1 MQELLT
7 VAQEFDNESADKS
20 LSEFLQNISLSSDT
34 DELQDQNDMIT
45 LMTLHSAKG
54 LEYKAVFLVG
64 LEEGIFPSY
73 LSIGDENQIEEERR
87 LFYVGITRA
96 KENLFMSFA
105 KRRTIFGS
113 TSYNPPS
120 RFLNEIPA
128 ELLEGY
134 EDAMA
139 AKHNEDT
146 FDDEDSFSWKYGKSN
161 VVSFNRESR
170 EAKSSFL
177 NGGVISY
184 RDKPVVEKKA
194 YAQTPFKSAESFLKN
209 LEAKKKADIDIS
221 QYKVGQKISHKK
233 FGVGLITK
241 LEEEGD
247 DLKVDID
254 FENFGHKR
262 LMARFA
268 GLEIL

>member
-1 MQELLT
+1 MLT
-7 VAQEFDNESADKS
+7 VAQEFDSESADKS

-34 DELQDQNDMIT
+34 DELQDENDMIT

-120 RFLNEIPA
+120 RFLNEIPG

-139 AKHNEDT
+139 AKHNED
-146 FDDEDSFSWKYGKSN
+146 S
-161 VVSFNRESR
+161 
-170 EAKSSFL
+170 
-177 NGGVISY
+177 I
-184 RDKPVVEKKA
+184 
-194 YAQTPFKSAESFLKN
+194 
-209 LEAKKKADIDIS
+209 
-221 QYKVGQKISHKK
+221 
-233 FGVGLITK
+233 
-241 LEEEGD
+241 
-247 DLKVDID
+247 
-254 FENFGHKR
+254 
-262 LMARFA
+262 
-268 GLEIL
+268 